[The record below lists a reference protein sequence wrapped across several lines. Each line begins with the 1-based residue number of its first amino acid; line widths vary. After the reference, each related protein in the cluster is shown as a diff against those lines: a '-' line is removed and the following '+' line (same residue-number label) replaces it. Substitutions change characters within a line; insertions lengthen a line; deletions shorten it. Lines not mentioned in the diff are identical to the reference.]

1 VSASPL
7 RKRVTEHRHTTLLVA
22 IVTLFALRPL
32 IGDSQLGPLAFSVT
46 VLVVLLLA
54 LYAIR
59 IDELVGEPR
68 ILLAARRRRDRV
80 AWGLAMLAI
89 IERVAMVVVQNRKLT
104 IVGSVCWLML
114 LCFVLWNL
122 WQSILRQKD
131 VTGET
136 ISLAISIYLLFGLTW
151 GILYAVIFEFQPQAF
166 SFGGAPFLTGAA
178 SNDPRQVFP
187 VFIYFSLTTLST
199 IGYGDI
205 TPVTL
210 QARYAAVAEGIT
222 GQLYLAILVARLVG
236 ISASRKETT

>member
-1 VSASPL
+1 MSASPL
-7 RKRVTEHRHTTLLVA
+7 RNRVTERRHTTLLVA

-59 IDELVGEPR
+59 IDELVGEPG
-68 ILLAARRRRDRV
+68 ILMAARWRRDRV

-104 IVGSVCWLML
+104 IVGSVCWLVL

-122 WQSILRQKD
+122 WQSILRQKH

-236 ISASRKETT
+236 IRASRRETP